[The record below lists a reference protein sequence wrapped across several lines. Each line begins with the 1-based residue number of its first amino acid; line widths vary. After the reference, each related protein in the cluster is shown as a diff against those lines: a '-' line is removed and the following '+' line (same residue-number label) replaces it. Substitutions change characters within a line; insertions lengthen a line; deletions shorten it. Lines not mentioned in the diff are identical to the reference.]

1 MSARTARA
9 TRCVGRR
16 GRLGTARRADGG
28 QDRSQLRQML
38 LVHALEGAHVLARDV
53 LVQGVHEK
61 GKGQVAL
68 QLAGP
73 ARQHHVPA
81 LQRAGL
87 QLGEQ
92 ARLADARLAAE
103 TQRTRVTLLS
113 LVQNALHE
121 AKFLAASY
129 QSGFD
134 HSHPPSVAPR
144 RAGPLTPSAA
154 YDDPERQ

>member
-1 MSARTARA
+1 MSWRVTSSSRA
-9 TRCVGRR
+9 ST
-16 GRLGTARRADGG
+16 RRAKG
-28 QDRSQLRQML
+28 RSRSSS
-38 LVHALEGAHVLARDV
+38 LARPASTTCPRSS
-53 LVQGVHEK
+53 
-61 GKGQVAL
+61 AL
-68 QLAGP
+68 A
-73 ARQHHVPA
+73 V
-81 LQRAGL
+81 